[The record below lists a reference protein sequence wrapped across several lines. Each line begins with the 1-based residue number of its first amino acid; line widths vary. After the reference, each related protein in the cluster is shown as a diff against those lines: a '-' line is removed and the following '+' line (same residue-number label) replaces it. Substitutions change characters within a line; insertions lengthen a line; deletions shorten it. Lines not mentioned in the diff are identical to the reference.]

1 MQCSAG
7 DSADRKWFIGEES
20 MSHRQS
26 LSKRGVL
33 KGAYAPILPPLQ
45 TAQPYRGHNHF
56 WQRALSRRSFL
67 VTAAGVAG
75 ASLVFGQRPSSGA
88 DPRPIPG
95 GIQPFGPG
103 TEVFHVFL
111 IGPGVEPST
120 ITDFNGFVGA
130 TEIQGPWTVSGP
142 SAPTPVPPTT
152 YDADMRFMT
161 GEYIGADGRH
171 HLGTFGFI

>member
-1 MQCSAG
+1 MN
-7 DSADRKWFIGEES
+7 RRE
-20 MSHRQS
+20 S
-26 LSKRGVL
+26 LSKTWVME
-33 KGAYAPILPPLQ
+33 GAYAAIPTLAPK
-45 TAQPYRGHNHF
+45 ARPYRGHKHF
-56 WQRALSRRSFL
+56 WQRALSRRNFL
-67 VTAAGVAG
+67 GTAAGVAGG

-88 DPRPIPG
+88 EPRPIPG

-142 SAPTPVPPTT
+142 SAPTPIPPTT
-152 YDADMRFMT
+152 YDADMRFMI
-161 GEYIGADGRH
+161 GEYIGADGRQH
-171 HLGTFGFI
+171 EGTFGFI